1 MVKDLSKL
9 VSSSTRIKVFLKIL
23 LFGPVSTTELAK
35 RLDLPVA
42 NVSYHVKRLESD
54 GFVEPVSSEVRPFK
68 EKRYSISRSFSRSL
82 RPDRLNDLLLE
93 SEPSKIRNF
102 VVALLLVAGES
113 LKTIAESY
121 AKVNPIDFSE
131 KFFYEHGGFI
141 GMIPISLLEQE
152 EFVREL
158 RALIVRHLSSLP
170 IVTPKDK
177 DKDALAVV
185 GVLPFNTSAVN
196 KGYKNT

>member
-121 AKVNPIDFSE
+121 AKVNPLDFAE
-131 KFFYEHGGFI
+131 KFLYEHGGFI
-141 GMIPISLLEQE
+141 GMIPISLLGQE

-170 IVTPKDK
+170 IVAQE

-185 GVLPFNTSAVN
+185 GVLPFITSAAN
-196 KGYKNT
+196 KGYKGQ

>member
-1 MVKDLSKL
+1 MKDLSKL
-9 VSSSTRIKVFLKIL
+9 VSSSTRVKVFLKIL

-54 GFVEPVSSEVRPFK
+54 GFVEPARSEVRPFK

-121 AKVNPIDFSE
+121 AKVNPLDFAE
-131 KFFYEHGGFI
+131 KFLYEHEGFV

-158 RALIVRHLSSLP
+158 RELVVRHLSSLP
-170 IVTPKDK
+170 IVAQEE
-177 DKDALAVV
+177 KDALAVV
-185 GVLPFNTSAVN
+185 GVLPLNTSATN
-196 KGYKNT
+196 KGYKGE

>member
-9 VSSSTRIKVFLKIL
+9 VSSSTRVKVFLKIL

-54 GFVEPVSSEVRPFK
+54 GFVEPASSEVRPFK

-121 AKVNPIDFSE
+121 AKVNPLDFAE
-131 KFFYEHGGFI
+131 KFLYEHEGFI
-141 GMIPISLLEQE
+141 GMVPISLLEQE

-158 RALIVRHLSSLP
+158 RELVVRHLSSLP
-170 IVTPKDK
+170 IVAQEN
-177 DKDALAVV
+177 KDALAVV
-185 GVLPFNTSAVN
+185 GVLPLNTSATN
-196 KGYKNT
+196 KGYKGE